1 MDKISDLKNI
11 VINTLDTNKAEDIV
25 TIDLKDKSSM
35 ADFMIIASGTS
46 SRHIQSLSEQVLEKL
61 KDNGFKNSKIEG
73 KESSEWKLVD
83 GIDLIVHIFH
93 PEKRKFY
100 ELEKIWSELIPKR
113 ESYHMKKIQ
122 IYLII
127 FCTQFLFLEKVNS
140 AEIDIYKKIDLFG
153 EVLEKINKEYVDEIN
168 QSESMDS
175 AINGLLQSL
184 DPYSSYMSPEI
195 FEEMQTETSGEF
207 GGLGIEVSMEA
218 GVVKVITP
226 IDDTPASKA
235 GIKAGDYIV
244 KINDVQVQGKSLSEA
259 VDLMRGPV
267 GSGIELTVRRRGAK
281 KALTFNVVREIIE
294 VQSVKSELLENNIG
308 YLRLTSFN
316 DNSSQQIKKQIK
328 KLKKNKN
335 LNSYILDLRNNPG
348 GLLSQAIKISD
359 FFLEN
364 GEIVSTKSRKKSENR
379 KWFAKKGDIL
389 DGKTLLVL
397 INYGSASAS
406 EIVAG
411 ALKDHKRAI
420 LVGENSYG
428 KGSVQSIIPLKNKG
442 AIRLTVAKYYLPSG
456 KSISEVGVRPDI
468 EVNEEG
474 DDFRIKTDTD
484 NQLNYAIKLLNG

>member
-1 MDKISDLKNI
+1 M
-11 VINTLDTNKAEDIV
+11 VRA
-25 TIDLKDKSSM
+25 
-35 ADFMIIASGTS
+35 
-46 SRHIQSLSEQVLEKL
+46 
-61 KDNGFKNSKIEG
+61 NSK
-73 KESSEWKLVD
+73 
-83 GIDLIVHIFH
+83 
-93 PEKRKFY
+93 RK
-100 ELEKIWSELIPKR
+100 SDD
-113 ESYHMKKIQ
+113 MKKIKF
-122 IYLII
+122 LILI
-127 FCTQFLFLEKVNS
+127 FFSVFYINKTVIS

-153 EVLEKINKEYVDEIN
+153 EVLEKINKEYVDEFN

-184 DPYSSYMSPEI
+184 DPYSSYMSPKI
-195 FEEMQTETSGEF
+195 FDEMQTETSGEF

-218 GVVKVITP
+218 GVVKVISP
-226 IDDTPASKA
+226 IDDTPASRA
-235 GIKAGDYIV
+235 GLKAGDYIV
-244 KINDVQVQGKSLSEA
+244 KINDIQVQGKSLSEA

-267 GSGIELTVRRRGAK
+267 GSGIELTVRRRGER
-281 KALTFNVVREIIE
+281 KALTFDIIREVIQ
-294 VQSVKSELLENNIG
+294 VKSVKSEIIDENIG
-308 YLRLTSFN
+308 YIRLTSFN
-316 DNSSQQIKKQIK
+316 DNSSDQIEKQIK
-328 KLKKNKN
+328 KLKKDKN
-335 LNSYILDLRNNPG
+335 LNSFILDLRNNPG

-379 KWFAKKGDIL
+379 KWFAKKGDIT

-420 LVGENSYG
+420 IVGENSFG
-428 KGSVQSIIPLKNKG
+428 KGSVQSIIPLKNRG